1 MQMAYKLDQ
10 TVRLIKSPVL
20 LKTEDSQI
28 PYDSG
33 NALAEASFE
42 KRYAIDSIT
51 AENNRI
57 VICVSENT
65 DRGTADWTDKKVS
78 LFDGCRIP

>member
-1 MQMAYKLDQ
+1 MNITYRLDQ
-10 TVRLIKSPVL
+10 TVRLIQSPVL
-20 LKTEDSQI
+20 LKTGETESSYENGAAI
-28 PYDSG
+28 
-33 NALAEASFE
+33 AAASFE

-65 DRGTADWTDKKVS
+65 DRGTAGRTDKKVS
-78 LFDGCRIP
+78 LFDGCRVP

>member
-33 NALAEASFE
+33 NTLAAASFE

-65 DRGTADWTDKKVS
+65 DRGTAGRTDKKVS
-78 LFDGCRIP
+78 LFDGCRVP

>member
-10 TVRLIKSPVL
+10 TVRLIKSPVR

-28 PYDSG
+28 SYDSG
-33 NALAEASFE
+33 NALAEATFE
-42 KRYAIDSIT
+42 KRYSIDSIT
-51 AENNRI
+51 AENNQI

-65 DRGTADWTDKKVS
+65 DRGTAGWTDKKVS